1 MTRKRKHKVLKM
13 SLKEVFATQLVEDS
27 FVKVLSFMV
36 MDDWGRF
43 QVQSIAKNKIDELS
57 DSYDLIEAN
66 PNRLP
71 VFVAK

>member
-1 MTRKRKHKVLKM
+1 M

>member
-1 MTRKRKHKVLKM
+1 M

-71 VFVAK
+71 VFVEK